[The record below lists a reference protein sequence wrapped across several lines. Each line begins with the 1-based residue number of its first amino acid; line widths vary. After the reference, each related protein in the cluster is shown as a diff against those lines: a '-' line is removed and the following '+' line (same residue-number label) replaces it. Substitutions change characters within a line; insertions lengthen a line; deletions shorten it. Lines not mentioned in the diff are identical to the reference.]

1 MKRLPILLLF
11 VIGCSQTEPL
21 ELPEPEIEASADL
34 YSLESLG
41 DDTYSVTEA
50 SIGKAFFSQA
60 GDVVTLTIELHG
72 MTPNSSKAVHIH
84 NGSVDAP
91 GRHWNQQS
99 LYAFCTETSLGEPWA
114 KPFAGDVGNVDIDAN
129 GNGQLTLHTDL
140 WALNSGDAKDI
151 LDKVII
157 VHQDPED
164 FLTECD
170 PAHSHD
176 YLHSNLKIGGGSI
189 NLLTDIEQRTQAK
202 MTHFP
207 DFTIC
212 K

>member
-1 MKRLPILLLF
+1 MKRFVILLF

-41 DDTYSVTEA
+41 DDTYNLTEVSV
-50 SIGKAFFSQA
+50 GKAFFSQA

-72 MTPNSSKAVHIH
+72 MDPNSSKAVHIH

-99 LYAFCTETSLGEPWA
+99 FYAFCNETSLGELWA
-114 KPFAGDVGNVDIDAN
+114 KPFAGDVGNVEID
-129 GNGQLTLHTDL
+129 GDGYGQLILRTDL
-140 WALNSGDAKDI
+140 WALNSGDEKDI

-176 YLHSNLKIGGGSI
+176 HLHSNRKIGGGTIS
-189 NLLTDIEQRTQAK
+189 LLTDIEQVAQAT

-207 DFTIC
+207 DFTLC